1 MERPRLLIY
10 DIMQFEGNKDVSK
23 CDHQRRL
30 LCVEKE
36 LIQPREEA
44 VSIKTKLSVYNCIYP
59 STLSIYPS
67 ICPSIYPFF
76 HFSIDSSIHPS
87 ICALIHPFICPSV
100 HWSIHPSV
108 HLCIDPSFHL
118 SIYPSI
124 HCRLHLEH

>member
-1 MERPRLLIY
+1 MCTLYYHLYTVYFIYLFQELVIDKDKGVDRPRLLIY

-44 VSIKTKLSVYNCIYP
+44 VSIKTKLSVYSCIYP

-67 ICPSIYPFF
+67 IHSSIFLL
-76 HFSIDSSIHPS
+76 IHPS
-87 ICALIHPFICPSV
+87 ILPSV
-100 HWSIHPSV
+100 H
-108 HLCIDPSFHL
+108 
-118 SIYPSI
+118 
-124 HCRLHLEH
+124 